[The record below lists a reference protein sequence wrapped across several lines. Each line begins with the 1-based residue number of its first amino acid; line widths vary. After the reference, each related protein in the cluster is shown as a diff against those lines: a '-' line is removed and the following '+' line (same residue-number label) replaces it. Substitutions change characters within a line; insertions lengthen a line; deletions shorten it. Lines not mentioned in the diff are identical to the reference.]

1 MTMQE
6 LKIKIDA
13 SMNMLKGFC
22 CNGIR
27 CNGYIQHSEQGI
39 KFMQT
44 DGKIVRV
51 MLDNVAEVGTC
62 WHYDERNG
70 KRLPFANVVTKC

>member
-1 MTMQE
+1 MTMHT
-6 LKIKIDA
+6 LKIKIEA

-27 CNGYIQHSEQGI
+27 CNGYIQPSEQEI

-44 DGKIVRV
+44 DGRIVRV
-51 MLDNVAEVGTC
+51 MLDNVADVGTC
-62 WHYDERNG
+62 WLYDEREG
-70 KRLPFANVVTKC
+70 RRLPFANVVTHV